1 MTRGEI
7 QRDTQISTEVSGTQV
22 SGTHSTEPSG
32 VEADPAALR
41 ERLTAIARSLTLE
54 QQVRL
59 LTGAD
64 MWSTHAEP
72 AAGLRSMVLS
82 DGPSGV
88 RGAIWDE
95 RDPSLNLPSATA
107 LSASWDPELA
117 YRYGVIAAGEAIRKG
132 VDVVLGPTI
141 NLHRSPLGGRH
152 FEAYS
157 EDPLLTG
164 EIGAAFVRG
173 VQSAG
178 IAACPKHYIAN
189 DFETER
195 FTASVEVSDQA
206 LREVYLAP
214 FERAV
219 QDGAWTVMSSYNAV
233 RGVTMSENDLLRSPL
248 CEEWGFDGV
257 VVSDWTA
264 VRSVAAARARQD
276 LAMPGPD
283 GPWGDA
289 LVAAVRAGEVPAAA
303 IEDKVCRL
311 LLLAARVGALG
322 AEPPPRTRPIIDAGF
337 AREVEARGIVL
348 VRNAEGLLPL
358 RAPASIAVSG
368 QNAELP
374 RTQGGGSA
382 TVVPGE
388 TVSPLTGLRQA
399 LPATAVSYRLGA
411 VVQEGIA
418 ELPLDCLTDPET
430 GSAGLRVRFRDPAGD
445 LVLDE
450 VRFCSALVWLGN
462 APVGD
467 LATLEIL
474 TDYRPTVTGP
484 VELGFA
490 VIGPTVLSIDG
501 VNVLGADN
509 NVAGHDP
516 ATAVLSPPAST
527 TVVELEAGRSY
538 RLRLEHS
545 LADTVRQPGA
555 LGITLGSRPV
565 ISSEDA
571 LIAEAAEAARE
582 AEVAVVVVGTNS
594 QVESEG
600 FDRDT
605 LALPGR
611 QDDLVRAVAAANPRT
626 VVVVNSGSPVTM
638 PWRSQVQAVLLTW
651 FGGQEYGRA
660 LADVLTGAVEP
671 GGRLPTSWPGEQAEV
686 PVLDVTPVQGVL
698 RYDEGIHLGYRA
710 WLRAGVQPAYPFGFG
725 LGYTSFEYESMSVAP
740 DPDGTAEVSIRLSN
754 TGACTGREVAQ
765 VYLSRPG
772 SAHDRPVRWLAGFA
786 GVTVP
791 AGESATVVIAL
802 PRRAFEHWQ
811 DGWALEPGSFTVQA
825 GPNVADLPLR
835 AELTPRT
842 DLTPRAELTPR
853 PDQPPR

>member
-1 MTRGEI
+1 MF
-7 QRDTQISTEVSGTQV
+7 DT
-22 SGTHSTEPSG
+22 
-32 VEADPAALR
+32 DPAALA
-41 ERLTAIARSLTLE
+41 EQLTAIARSLSLE

-64 MWSTHAEP
+64 MWSTHPEP
-72 AAGLRSMVLS
+72 AAGLRAMVLS

-88 RGAIWDE
+88 RGQIWDE

-117 YRYGVIAAGEAIRKG
+117 YRYGQIAAAEAIRKG

-157 EDPLLTG
+157 EDPLLTA

-214 FERAV
+214 FERTV
-219 QDGAWTVMSSYNAV
+219 RDGAWTVMSSYNAV

-257 VVSDWTA
+257 VISDWTA
-264 VRSVAAARARQD
+264 VRSLAAAKARQD
-276 LAMPGPD
+276 LAMPGPN

-289 LVAAVRAGEVPAAA
+289 LVAAVRAGEVPVEA
-303 IEDKVCRL
+303 IEEKVRRL
-311 LLLAARVGALG
+311 LLLAVRVGALG
-322 AEPPPRTRPIIDAGF
+322 AEPDHRPRPIIDAGF
-337 AREVEARGIVL
+337 AREAEARGIVL
-348 VRNAEGLLPL
+348 VRNVDGLLPL
-358 RAPASIAVSG
+358 RAPASVAVSG

-382 TVVPGE
+382 TVVPSE
-388 TVSPLTGLRQA
+388 VVSPLTGLRQA
-399 LPATAVSYRLGA
+399 LPASIVSYRLGA
-411 VVQEGIA
+411 VVQEGLA

-430 GSAGLRVRFRDPAGD
+430 GSAGLRVRFTNLAGE
-445 LVLDE
+445 VALDE
-450 VRFCSALVWLGN
+450 VRFSSALVWLGN
-462 APVGD
+462 APTGD
-467 LATLEIL
+467 LDTCEII
-474 TDYRPTVTGP
+474 TDYRPSATGP

-490 VIGPTVLSIDG
+490 AVGPTVLSIDG
-501 VNVLGADN
+501 AVVLSAESD
-509 NVAGHDP
+509 VTGHDP
-516 ATAVLSPPAST
+516 ATAVLSPPVST
-527 TVVELEAGRSY
+527 TEVDLEAGRSY

-545 LADTVRQPGA
+545 LAGSARLPGT
-555 LGITLGSRPV
+555 LGITLGSRPAV
-565 ISSEDA
+565 ASADA
-571 LIAEAAEAARE
+571 LIAEAAQAARE

-600 FDRDT
+600 FDRT
-605 LALPGR
+605 SLALPGR
-611 QDDLVRAVAAANPRT
+611 QDDLVRAVAQANPRT

-638 PWRSQVQAVLLTW
+638 PWRSEVQAVLLTW

-660 LADVLTGAVEP
+660 LADVLSGAVEP
-671 GGRLPTSWPGEQAEV
+671 GGRLPTTWPAEEADV
-686 PVLDVTPVQGVL
+686 PVLDVTPVDGVL
-698 RYDEGIHLGYRA
+698 RYDEGIHIGYRA
-710 WLRAGVQPAYPFGFG
+710 WLRAGAEPAYPFGFG
-725 LGYTSFEYESMSVAP
+725 LGYTTFEYESVSVAASP
-740 DPDGTAEVSIRLSN
+740 DAAEVSVRLRN
-754 TGACTGREVAQ
+754 TGTRAGREVAQ
-765 VYLSRPG
+765 VYLSRPE

-786 GVTVP
+786 GVEVA
-791 AGESATVVIAL
+791 AGQTATVTIAL
-802 PRRAFEHWQ
+802 PRRAFEHWQQ
-811 DGWALEPGSFTVQA
+811 DGWALEPGSFTVEA
-825 GPNVADLPLR
+825 GPNVAELPLR
-835 AELTPRT
+835 AELPA
-842 DLTPRAELTPR
+842 DW
-853 PDQPPR
+853 QG

>member
-1 MTRGEI
+1 MTR
-7 QRDTQISTEVSGTQV
+7 SGTE
-22 SGTHSTEPSG
+22 STIET
-32 VEADPAALR
+32 DPAALK

-72 AAGLRSMVLS
+72 AAGLRAMVLS

-88 RGAIWDE
+88 RGQIWDE

-117 YRYGVIAAGEAIRKG
+117 YRYGAIAAAEAIRKG

-141 NLHRSPLGGRH
+141 NMHRSPLGGRH

-164 EIGAAFVRG
+164 EIGVAFIQG

-195 FTASVEVSDQA
+195 FTASVQVSDQA
-206 LREVYLAP
+206 LRELYLAP

-219 QDGAWTVMSSYNAV
+219 RDGGTWTVMSSYNAV
-233 RGVTMSENDLLRSPL
+233 NGVTMSENDLLRSPL
-248 CEEWGFDGV
+248 CEEWGFDGLV
-257 VVSDWTA
+257 ISDWTA
-264 VRSVAAARARQD
+264 VRSLAAAKARQD

-283 GPWGDA
+283 GPWGAA
-289 LVAAVRAGEVPAAA
+289 LVAAVQAGEVPVET
-303 IEDKVCRL
+303 IEEKVRRL
-311 LLLAARVGALG
+311 LLLAVRVGALG
-322 AEPPPRTRPIIDAGF
+322 AEPDPRPRPIIDAGF
-337 AREVEARGIVL
+337 AREAEAQGIVL
-348 VRNAEGLLPL
+348 VRNTEDVLPL

-382 TVVPGE
+382 TVVPTE
-388 TVSPLTGLRQA
+388 TSSPLSGLREA
-399 LPATAVSYRLGA
+399 MPATVVSYSLGA
-411 VVQEGIA
+411 LVQEGITA
-418 ELPLDCLTDPET
+418 LPLDCLTDPET
-430 GSAGLRVRFRDPAGD
+430 GSAGLRVRFRDSAGN
-445 LVLDE
+445 LELDE
-450 VRFCSALVWLGN
+450 LRFSSALVWLGN

-467 LATLEIL
+467 LSTMEIIA
-474 TDYRPTVTGP
+474 DYRPTATGP
-484 VELGFA
+484 IELGFA
-490 VIGPTVLSIDG
+490 VVGPTVLSIDG
-501 VNVLGADN
+501 TEVLGADN
-509 NVAGHDP
+509 VAGDDP
-516 ATAVLSPPAST
+516 ASAVLSPPAST
-527 TVVELEAGRSY
+527 TRVELQAGRSY

-545 LADTVRQPGA
+545 LADTPRMPGT
-555 LGITLGSRPV
+555 LGITLGSRPAV
-565 ISSEDA
+565 DSADA

-582 AEVAVVVVGTNS
+582 AEVAVVVVGTNE

-600 FDRDT
+600 FDRDS

-638 PWRSQVQAVLLTW
+638 PWRSEVQAVLLTW

-671 GGRLPTSWPGEQAEV
+671 GGRLPTTWPADEADV
-686 PVLDVTPVQGVL
+686 PVIDVTPVDGVL
-698 RYDEGIHLGYRA
+698 RYDEGIHIGYRA
-710 WLRAGVQPAYPFGFG
+710 WLRAGAEPAYPFGFG
-725 LGYTSFEYESMSVAP
+725 LGYTSFGYESLSVSPGAGGA
-740 DPDGTAEVSIRLSN
+740 DGTAEVTLRVRN
-754 TGACTGREVAQ
+754 TGARTGREVAQ
-765 VYLSRPG
+765 VYLSRPD
-772 SAHDRPVRWLAGFA
+772 SAVDRPVRWLAGFA

-791 AGESATVVIAL
+791 AGETATVTVTL
-802 PRRAFEHWQ
+802 PRRTFEHWQQ

-825 GPNVADLPLR
+825 GPNVADLPLN
-835 AELTPRT
+835 AELT
-842 DLTPRAELTPR
+842 L
-853 PDQPPR
+853 

>member
-1 MTRGEI
+1 MTGS
-7 QRDTQISTEVSGTQV
+7 DTEDLTV
-22 SGTHSTEPSG
+22 P
-32 VEADPAALR
+32 DPAALA
-41 ERLTAIARSLTLE
+41 EQLTAMVRGLTLE

-64 MWSTHAEP
+64 MWSTYSEP
-72 AAGLRSMVLS
+72 AAGLRAMVLS

-88 RGAIWDE
+88 RGQIWDE
-95 RDPSLNLPSATA
+95 RDPSLNLPSASA

-117 YRYGVIAAGEAIRKG
+117 YRYGQIAAAEAIRKG

-157 EDPLLTG
+157 EDPLLTA
-164 EIGAAFVRG
+164 EIGTAFVRG

-206 LREVYLAP
+206 LHEVYLAP

-219 QDGAWTVMSSYNAV
+219 RDGGAWTVMSSYNAV

-248 CEEWGFDGV
+248 CQEWGFDGV
-257 VVSDWTA
+257 VISDWTA
-264 VRSVAAARARQD
+264 VRSLAAASARQD

-283 GPWGDA
+283 GPWGEA
-289 LVAAVRAGEVPAAA
+289 LVAAVRAGEVAVEV
-303 IEDKVCRL
+303 IEEKVRRL
-311 LLLAARVGALG
+311 LLLAVRVGAVRVGALG
-322 AEPPPRTRPIIDAGF
+322 AEPADRPRPIIDAGF

-348 VRNAEGLLPL
+348 ARNVDGLLPL

-368 QNAELP
+368 RNAELP

-382 TVVPGE
+382 TVVPSE
-388 TVSPLTGLRQA
+388 VISPLTGLRQA
-399 LPATAVSYRLGA
+399 LPSSVVSYHLGA
-411 VVQEGIA
+411 VVQSGLA

-430 GSAGLRVRFRDPAGD
+430 GSAGLRVRFLDKAGAVA
-445 LVLDE
+445 LEE
-450 VRFCSALVWLGN
+450 VRFASALVWLGN

-467 LATLEIL
+467 LATLEIV
-474 TDYRPTVTGP
+474 TDYRPLVSGP

-490 VIGPTVLSIDG
+490 VIGPTMLSIDG
-501 VNVLGADN
+501 RQVLAAENDVTGQ
-509 NVAGHDP
+509 DP

-527 TVVELEAGRSY
+527 TEVNLEAGRSY

-545 LADTVRQPGA
+545 LADTPRQPGT
-555 LGITLGSRPV
+555 LGITLGSRPAV
-565 ISSEDA
+565 ASADE

-600 FDRDT
+600 FDRT
-605 LALPGR
+605 SLALPGR

-638 PWRSQVQAVLLTW
+638 PWRSEVSAVLLTW
-651 FGGQEYGRA
+651 FGGQEFGRA
-660 LADVLTGAVEP
+660 LADVLSGAVEP
-671 GGRLPTSWPGEQAEV
+671 GGRLPTSWPAEESDV
-686 PVLDVTPVQGVL
+686 PVIDVQPVDGVL
-698 RYDEGIHLGYRA
+698 RYDEGIHIGYRA
-710 WLRAGVQPAYPFGFG
+710 WLRAGVEPAYPFGFG
-725 LGYTSFEYESMSVAP
+725 LGYTSFGYDSVTATAGA
-740 DPDGTAEVSIRLSN
+740 DGTAEVSVRVSN
-754 TGACTGREVAQ
+754 TGQRAGREVVQ
-765 VYLSRPG
+765 VYLSRPE

-786 GVTVP
+786 GVEVA
-791 AGESATVVIAL
+791 AGQSATVSIRVA
-802 PRRAFEHWQ
+802 RRAFEHWGQ
-811 DGWALEPGSFTVQA
+811 DGWALEPGSFTVEA

-835 AELTPRT
+835 AELTPQ
-842 DLTPRAELTPR
+842 AG
-853 PDQPPR
+853 

>member
-1 MTRGEI
+1 MTTG
-7 QRDTQISTEVSGTQV
+7 QASSGAQSPSSTTQT
-22 SGTHSTEPSG
+22 
-32 VEADPAALR
+32 DPAALR
-41 ERLTAIARSLTLE
+41 EQLTAIARSLTLE

-72 AAGLRSMVLS
+72 AVGLRSMVLS

-88 RGAIWDE
+88 RGQIWDE

-117 YRYGVIAAGEAIRKG
+117 YRYGAAAAAEAVRKG

-178 IAACPKHYIAN
+178 VAACPKHYIAN

-214 FERAV
+214 FERTV
-219 QDGAWTVMSSYNAV
+219 HDGGAWTVMSSYNAV

-248 CEEWGFDGV
+248 CQEWGFDGV

-264 VRSVAAARARQD
+264 VRSIAAARARQD

-283 GPWGDA
+283 GPWGQA
-289 LVAAVRAGEVPAAA
+289 LVAAVRAGEVPAAE
-303 IEDKVCRL
+303 IEEKVRRL
-311 LLLAARVGALG
+311 LLLAVRVGALG
-322 AEPPPRTRPIIDAGF
+322 AEPPPPPRPVIDAGF

-348 VRNAEGLLPL
+348 VRNTDGLLPL

-368 QNAELP
+368 QSAGLP

-382 TVVPGE
+382 TVLPSE
-388 TVSPLTGLRQA
+388 TISPLTGLRQA
-399 LPATAVSYRLGA
+399 LPATTVSHCLGA
-411 VVQEGIA
+411 IVEEGIA
-418 ELPLDCLTDPET
+418 ELPLNCLTDPET
-430 GSAGLRVRFRDPAGD
+430 GSAGLRVRIRDSAGD

-450 VRFCSALVWLGN
+450 LRFSSALVWLGN

-467 LATLEIL
+467 LATLEL
-474 TDYRPTVTGP
+474 VTDYRPAVTGP

-501 VNVLGADN
+501 VDVLQADN
-509 NVAGHDP
+509 DVTGQDP
-516 ATAVLSPPAST
+516 ASAVLSPPAST
-527 TVVELEAGRSY
+527 AEVDLQAGRGY
-538 RLRLEHS
+538 RLRVLHS
-545 LADTVRQPGA
+545 LAGTPRQPGA
-555 LGITLGSRPV
+555 LGITLGSRPATG
-565 ISSEDA
+565 SADA

-600 FDRDT
+600 FDRGS

-611 QDDLVRAVAAANPRT
+611 QDDLVRAVAAANPQT

-638 PWRSQVQAVLLTW
+638 PWRSQVRAVLLTW

-671 GGRLPTSWPGEQAEV
+671 GGRLPTSWPAEEADV
-686 PVLDVTPVQGVL
+686 PVIDVRPVDGVL
-698 RYDEGIHLGYRA
+698 RYDEGIHIGYRA
-710 WLRAGVQPAYPFGFG
+710 WLRAGVEPAYPFGFG
-725 LGYTSFEYESMSVAP
+725 LGYTSFDYESLTVAVP
-740 DPDGTAEVSIRLSN
+740 AAAGGDGGAEVSIRLSN
-754 TGACTGREVAQ
+754 TGPREGREVAQ
-765 VYLSRPG
+765 VYLSRPE
-772 SAHDRPVRWLAGFA
+772 SAHERPVRWLAGFA

-791 AGESATVVIAL
+791 AGQSATVTIAL

-811 DGWALEPGSFTVQA
+811 ADGWALEPGGFTVQA

-835 AELTPRT
+835 AEFSPQARLP
-842 DLTPRAELTPR
+842 L
-853 PDQPPR
+853 

>member
-1 MTRGEI
+1 MTGRESRHGTE
-7 QRDTQISTEVSGTQV
+7 STAQGTAR
-22 SGTHSTEPSG
+22 T
-32 VEADPAALR
+32 DPAALR
-41 ERLTAIARSLTLE
+41 EQLAATVRSLTLE

-117 YRYGVIAAGEAIRKG
+117 YRYGATAAAEAIRKG

-164 EIGAAFVRG
+164 EIAAAFVRG

-178 IAACPKHYIAN
+178 VAACPKHYVAN

-206 LREVYLAP
+206 LRELYLAP

-219 QDGAWTVMSSYNAV
+219 QAGAWTVMSSYNAV
-233 RGVTMSENDLLRSPL
+233 GGVTMSENDLLRSPL
-248 CEEWGFDGV
+248 CQEWGFDGV
-257 VVSDWTA
+257 VISDWTA

-283 GPWGDA
+283 GAWGEA
-289 LVAAVRAGEVPAAA
+289 LVAAVRAGEVPVEA
-303 IEDKVCRL
+303 IEDKVGRL

-322 AEPPPRTRPIIDAGF
+322 PGPEPRPRPVVDAGF

-348 VRNAEGLLPL
+348 VRNTEQLLPL

-382 TVVPGE
+382 TVVPSE
-388 TVSPLTGLRQA
+388 TISPLAGLRQA
-399 LPATAVSYRLGA
+399 LPATVVSYRLGA
-411 VVQEGIA
+411 LVQAGIT
-418 ELPLDCLTDPET
+418 ELPVDRLTDPET
-430 GSAGLRVRFRDPAGD
+430 GAAGLRVRFRDRAGN

-450 VRFCSALVWLGN
+450 VRFSSALVWLGN
-462 APVGD
+462 APAGD
-467 LATLEIL
+467 LATLEIT
-474 TDYRPTVTGP
+474 TDYRPAVTGP

-490 VIGPTVLSIDG
+490 AVGPTVLSVDG
-501 VNVLGADN
+501 AEVLSADN
-509 NVAGHDP
+509 AAGDDP
-516 ATAVLSPPAST
+516 ANAVLSPPAST
-527 TVVELEAGRSY
+527 AGVDLQAGRSY

-545 LADTVRQPGA
+545 LAGGARPPGA
-555 LGITLGSRPV
+555 LGITLGYRPA
-565 ISSEDA
+565 IDSADA
-571 LIAEAAEAARE
+571 LIAEAAEAAAE

-600 FDRDT
+600 FDRSS

-660 LADVLTGAVEP
+660 LADVLTGTVEP
-671 GGRLPTSWPGEQAEV
+671 GGRLPTSWPGEQADV
-686 PVLDVTPVQGVL
+686 PVIDVTPADGVL
-698 RYDEGIHLGYRA
+698 RYDEGVHVGYRA
-710 WLRAGVQPAYPFGFG
+710 WLRAGVEPAYPFGYG
-725 LGYTSFEYESMSVAP
+725 LGYTSFGYESMAVSPRADVTPGA
-740 DPDGTAEVSIRLSN
+740 DGAGGSGRAGGSGGVGRAGGSGGAVEVRVRVRN
-754 TGACTGREVAQ
+754 TGTRAGREVVQ
-765 VYLSRPG
+765 VYLSRPDT
-772 SAHDRPVRWLAGFA
+772 AVDRPVRWLAGFA
-786 GVTVP
+786 GVTLP
-791 AGESATVVIAL
+791 AGESATVAIAV

-811 DGWALEPGSFTVQA
+811 SGGWALEPGSFTVQA

-835 AELTPRT
+835 AEVSPQ
-842 DLTPRAELTPR
+842 AG
-853 PDQPPR
+853 

>member
-1 MTRGEI
+1 MTRS
-7 QRDTQISTEVSGTQV
+7 DTRS
-22 SGTHSTEPSG
+22 
-32 VEADPAALR
+32 EADPAALA
-41 ERLTAIARSLTLE
+41 EQLAGIARGLTLE

-64 MWSTHAEP
+64 MWSTWSEP
-72 AAGLRSMVLS
+72 AAGLRAMVLS

-88 RGAIWDE
+88 RGQIWDE

-117 YRYGVIAAGEAIRKG
+117 YRYGQVAAAEAVRKG

-157 EDPLLTG
+157 EDPLLTA
-164 EIGAAFVRG
+164 EIGTAFVRG

-206 LREVYLAP
+206 LHELYLAP

-219 QDGAWTVMSSYNAV
+219 RDGGAWTVMSSYNAV

-248 CEEWGFDGV
+248 CQEWGFDGV

-283 GPWGDA
+283 GAWGEA
-289 LVAAVRAGEVPAAA
+289 LVAAVRAGEVPAEA
-303 IEDKVCRL
+303 IEEKVRRL
-311 LLLAARVGALG
+311 LLLAVRVGALG
-322 AEPPPRTRPIIDAGF
+322 ADRGDRPRPIVDAGF
-337 AREVEARGIVL
+337 AREVEAHGIVL
-348 VRNAEGLLPL
+348 VRNVGGLLPL

-368 QNAELP
+368 QNADLP

-382 TVVPGE
+382 TVVPSE
-388 TVSPLTGLRQA
+388 VISPLTGLRQA
-399 LPATAVSYRLGA
+399 LPDTVVSYHLGA
-411 VVQEGIA
+411 VVQSGIA

-430 GSAGLRVRFRDPAGD
+430 GSAGLRVRFRDSAGAV
-445 LVLDE
+445 VLDE
-450 VRFCSALVWLGN
+450 VRFASALVWLGN

-467 LATLEIL
+467 LATCEIV
-474 TDYRPTVTGP
+474 TDYRPAVSGP

-490 VIGPTVLSIDG
+490 VVGPTVLSIDG
-501 VNVLGADN
+501 TEVLAAEND
-509 NVAGHDP
+509 VTGHDP

-527 TVVELEAGRSY
+527 TVVDLRAGHSY

-545 LADTVRQPGA
+545 LAGTARQPGT
-555 LGITLGSRPV
+555 LGITLGFRPAV
-565 ISSEDA
+565 ASADA
-571 LIAEAAEAARE
+571 LIAEAAEAARQ

-600 FDRDT
+600 FDRAS

-638 PWRSQVQAVLLTW
+638 PWRSDVQAVLLTW
-651 FGGQEYGRA
+651 FGGQEFGRA
-660 LADVLTGAVEP
+660 LADVLSGAVEP
-671 GGRLPTSWPGEQAEV
+671 GGRLPTTWPAEEADV
-686 PVLDVTPVQGVL
+686 PVIDVHPVDGVL
-698 RYDEGIHLGYRA
+698 RYDEGIHIGYRA
-710 WLRAGVQPAYPFGFG
+710 WLRAGTEPAYPFGFG
-725 LGYTSFEYESMSVAP
+725 LGYTSFDYESMTVESMAVTVPGGSA
-740 DPDGTAEVSIRLSN
+740 GAAEVSVRLRN
-754 TGACTGREVAQ
+754 TGQRAGREVVQ
-765 VYLSRPG
+765 VYLSRPE
-772 SAHDRPVRWLAGFA
+772 SAQDRPVRWLAGFA
-786 GVTVP
+786 GVEVA
-791 AGESATVVIAL
+791 AGETATVGIAL

-811 DGWALEPGSFTVQA
+811 QDGWALEPGAFTVQA
-825 GPNVADLPLR
+825 GPNVASLPLR
-835 AELTPRT
+835 AELA
-842 DLTPRAELTPR
+842 L
-853 PDQPPR
+853 

>member
-1 MTRGEI
+1 MTTGEMF
-7 QRDTQISTEVSGTQV
+7 DT
-22 SGTHSTEPSG
+22 
-32 VEADPAALR
+32 DPAALA
-41 ERLTAIARSLTLE
+41 EQLTAIARSLSLE

-64 MWSTHAEP
+64 MWSTHPEP
-72 AAGLRSMVLS
+72 AAGLRAMVLS

-88 RGAIWDE
+88 RGQIWDE

-117 YRYGVIAAGEAIRKG
+117 YRYGQIAAAEAIRKG

-157 EDPLLTG
+157 EDPLLTA

-214 FERAV
+214 FERTV
-219 QDGAWTVMSSYNAV
+219 RDGAWTVMSSYNAV

-257 VVSDWTA
+257 VISDWTA
-264 VRSVAAARARQD
+264 VRSLAAAKARQD
-276 LAMPGPD
+276 LAMPGPN

-289 LVAAVRAGEVPAAA
+289 LVAAVRAGEVPVEA
-303 IEDKVCRL
+303 IEEKVRRL
-311 LLLAARVGALG
+311 LLLAVRVGALG
-322 AEPPPRTRPIIDAGF
+322 AEPDHRPRPIIDAGF
-337 AREVEARGIVL
+337 AREAEARGIVL
-348 VRNAEGLLPL
+348 VRNVDGLLPL
-358 RAPASIAVSG
+358 RAPASVAVSG

-382 TVVPGE
+382 TVVPSE
-388 TVSPLTGLRQA
+388 VVSPLTGLRQA
-399 LPATAVSYRLGA
+399 LPASIVSYRLGA
-411 VVQEGIA
+411 VVQEGLA

-430 GSAGLRVRFRDPAGD
+430 GSAGLRVRFTNLAGE
-445 LVLDE
+445 VALDE
-450 VRFCSALVWLGN
+450 VRFSSALVWLGN
-462 APVGD
+462 APTGD
-467 LATLEIL
+467 LDTCEII
-474 TDYRPTVTGP
+474 TDYRPPATGP

-490 VIGPTVLSIDG
+490 AVGPTVLSIDG
-501 VNVLGADN
+501 AVVLSAESD
-509 NVAGHDP
+509 VTGHDP
-516 ATAVLSPPAST
+516 ATAVLSPPVST
-527 TVVELEAGRSY
+527 TEVDLEAGRSY

-545 LADTVRQPGA
+545 LAGSARLPGT
-555 LGITLGSRPV
+555 LGITLGSRPAV
-565 ISSEDA
+565 ASADA
-571 LIAEAAEAARE
+571 LIAEAAQAARE

-600 FDRDT
+600 FDRT
-605 LALPGR
+605 SLALPGR
-611 QDDLVRAVAAANPRT
+611 QDDLVRAVAQANPRT

-638 PWRSQVQAVLLTW
+638 PWRSEVQAVLLTW

-660 LADVLTGAVEP
+660 LADVLSGAVEP
-671 GGRLPTSWPGEQAEV
+671 GGRLPTTWPAEEADV
-686 PVLDVTPVQGVL
+686 PVLDVTPVDGVL
-698 RYDEGIHLGYRA
+698 RYDEGIHIGYRA
-710 WLRAGVQPAYPFGFG
+710 WLRAGAEPAYPFGFG
-725 LGYTSFEYESMSVAP
+725 LGYTTFEYESVSVAASP
-740 DPDGTAEVSIRLSN
+740 DAAEVSVRLRN
-754 TGACTGREVAQ
+754 TGTRAGREVAQ
-765 VYLSRPG
+765 VYLSRPE

-786 GVTVP
+786 GVEVA
-791 AGESATVVIAL
+791 AGQTATVTIAL
-802 PRRAFEHWQ
+802 PRRAFEHWQQ
-811 DGWALEPGSFTVQA
+811 DGWALEPGSFTVEA
-825 GPNVADLPLR
+825 GPNVAELPLR
-835 AELTPRT
+835 AELPA
-842 DLTPRAELTPR
+842 DWHG
-853 PDQPPR
+853 

>member
-1 MTRGEI
+1 MTTS
-7 QRDTQISTEVSGTQV
+7 DPKGTI
-22 SGTHSTEPSG
+22 TT
-32 VEADPAALR
+32 DPAALS
-41 ERLTAIARSLTLE
+41 ERLEEILHNLTLE

-64 MWSTHAEP
+64 MWSTYSEP
-72 AAGLRSMVLS
+72 AAGLRAMVLS

-88 RGAIWDE
+88 RGQIWDE

-117 YRYGVIAAGEAIRKG
+117 YRYGQIAAAEAIRKG

-157 EDPLLTG
+157 EDPLLTA
-164 EIGAAFVRG
+164 EIATAFVRG

-206 LREVYLAP
+206 LHELYLAP
-214 FERAV
+214 FERTV
-219 QDGAWTVMSSYNAV
+219 RDGGTWTVMSSYNAV

-248 CEEWGFDGV
+248 CQEWGFDGV
-257 VVSDWTA
+257 VISDWTA
-264 VRSVAAARARQD
+264 VRSLAAATARQD

-289 LVAAVRAGEVPAAA
+289 LVAAVRAGDVPVEA
-303 IEDKVCRL
+303 IEEKVRRL
-311 LLLAARVGALG
+311 LRLAVRVGALG
-322 AEPPPRTRPIIDAGF
+322 AEPAGQPRPIIDAGF

-348 VRNAEGLLPL
+348 VRNVESLLPL
-358 RAPASIAVSG
+358 RSPASIAVSG

-382 TVVPGE
+382 TVVPSE
-388 TVSPLTGLRQA
+388 VISPLTGLRQA
-399 LPATAVSYRLGA
+399 LPASVVSYHLGA
-411 VVQEGIA
+411 VVQSGIA

-430 GSAGLRVRFRDPAGD
+430 GSAGLRVRFLDKAGD
-445 LVLDE
+445 VVLEE
-450 VRFCSALVWLGN
+450 VRFASALVWLGN
-462 APVGD
+462 APVGN
-467 LATLEIL
+467 LATLEIV
-474 TDYRPTVTGP
+474 TDYRPPVSGP

-501 VNVLGADN
+501 TTVLEAEHDVTGQ
-509 NVAGHDP
+509 DP

-527 TVVELEAGRSY
+527 TEVDLRAGRSY

-545 LADTVRQPGA
+545 LADTPRLPGT
-555 LGITLGSRPV
+555 LGITLGSRPAV
-565 ISSEDA
+565 ASADA

-600 FDRDT
+600 FDRT
-605 LALPGR
+605 SLALPGR

-638 PWRSQVQAVLLTW
+638 PWRSDVQAVLLTW
-651 FGGQEYGRA
+651 FGGQEFGRA
-660 LADVLTGAVEP
+660 LADVLSGAVEP
-671 GGRLPTSWPGEQAEV
+671 GGRLPTTWPAEEADV
-686 PVLDVTPVQGVL
+686 PVLDVQPVDGVL
-698 RYDEGIHLGYRA
+698 RYDEGIHIGYRA
-710 WLRAGVQPAYPFGFG
+710 WLRAGTEPAYPFGFG
-725 LGYTSFEYESMSVAP
+725 LGYTTFDYESVEVALAG
-740 DPDGTAEVSIRLSN
+740 DGTAEVAVRVRN
-754 TGACTGREVAQ
+754 TGRRTGREVVQ
-765 VYLSRPG
+765 VYLSRPD
-772 SAHDRPVRWLAGFA
+772 SAHDRPVRWLAGFGGVELGA
-786 GVTVP
+786 GQTETVR
-791 AGESATVVIAL
+791 IAL
-802 PRRAFEHWQ
+802 PRRAFEHWQQ
-811 DGWALEPGSFTVQA
+811 DGWALEPGSFTVEA

-835 AELTPRT
+835 A
-842 DLTPRAELTPR
+842 DLSPEAA
-853 PDQPPR
+853 QPG